1 MKTKSYV
8 SWLSVTWRVLVIY
21 AGRSSHI
28 RQGGHRIA
36 SPLTSRLSVRIMGE
50 LGELLQPSILVLV
63 STIYAVLSKSL
74 GAVVKFMLELVA
86 LLRRIICVCVAT
98 KISPDKLSVLR
109 NARSPLSAALF
120 YSVSSKNFAVVVKV
134 DHLSVKHF
142 QR

>member
-1 MKTKSYV
+1 M
-8 SWLSVTWRVLVIY
+8 IY

-86 LLRRIICVCVAT
+86 LLRRIICVCG
-98 KISPDKLSVLR
+98 DEDLSRQVVCASERSIPAFSSIVL
-109 NARSPLSAALF
+109 F
-120 YSVSSKNFAVVVKV
+120 GVEQKF
-134 DHLSVKHF
+134 
-142 QR
+142 